1 MLKGDC
7 VSLFSPPLSPS
18 QVQILD
24 KKLDLG
30 NVQAR
35 CGSKD
40 NIKHTP
46 GGGKV
51 SDVCSMM
58 FPQPFCLEVV
68 GGSSA
73 SRVEQEQKL
82 GSLLRR
88 C

>member
-1 MLKGDC
+1 MDGSFPRHFL
-7 VSLFSPPLSPS
+7 PLGGGRPCCGRRLTAFLLSVRPS

-24 KKLDLG
+24 KKLELG

-51 SDVCSMM
+51 SD
-58 FPQPFCLEVV
+58 QP
-68 GGSSA
+68 SA
-73 SRVEQEQKL
+73 VHLFSP
-82 GSLLRR
+82 
-88 C
+88 

>member
-1 MLKGDC
+1 MTPIIISKDFY
-7 VSLFSPPLSPS
+7 FSSHAL

-24 KKLDLG
+24 KKLDLS

-51 SDVCSMM
+51 RNLDTDREIKI
-58 FPQPFCLEVV
+58 FIFFF
-68 GGSSA
+68 
-73 SRVEQEQKL
+73 
-82 GSLLRR
+82 
-88 C
+88 